1 MIPCRWYTLRSD
13 VDLRHL
19 CVGVSCS
26 GPHVITDGVCQC
38 KTCNRNCSDI
48 DCGVHGS
55 CQAGAGWQAADP
67 CRATILNHTTN
78 KYYVCDGYCAKPG
91 GHCDNFNDGRTSP
104 TCLADDFFGQIS
116 QENSIYSYGKGCGP
130 AVCVCSDG
138 FIGNTCQ
145 SRVSSCGESHCES
158 QQNCKA
164 SGRSLCYLVLNM
176 PHRRSRPLAEPS
188 YSLRAI

>member
-1 MIPCRWYTLRSD
+1 VIPCRWYTLRSD

-38 KTCNRNCSDI
+38 N
-48 DCGVHGS
+48 
-55 CQAGAGWQAADP
+55 
-67 CRATILNHTTN
+67 ILNHTTN

-104 TCLADDFFGQIS
+104 TCLADDFFGQLS